1 MTLQD
6 KGDPIIFTNG
16 DNDTFPL
23 WYNQEVEN
31 KRTDARVC
39 NLSYLQTDWY
49 IDQMKRPAYN
59 SPALPI
65 SWKRLDYCEGTNN
78 YIEVQPSIKEEIRK
92 FYQENPQE
100 ARKRFGED
108 PFEVHNI
115 MKYWVLSKEQEMR
128 VIPTDTLYLK
138 VDKEAVRRSGMLLQG
153 DSIPDKMVISLS
165 GKRALYKGDLMMLE
179 LIANSNWTRPVYIA
193 TTVGEENYMNLGNN
207 FISEGLANRVT
218 PFTTN
223 VPGAKN
229 FDTEKV
235 YTNMMTR
242 YRYGGLDK
250 KGLYLDETVLRMCYT
265 HRRLFAQ
272 LALQLISEGK
282 IKKAKAVLEKAD
294 KVIPAYNVPLNFLS
308 GAVDLA
314 RAYALVG
321 NKKKALEYISAA
333 WKDAEQFARWYLALS
348 QSNFNAS
355 QSSCLTQFYIL
366 NQIIGTT
373 EMVDKSLARKKAIEL
388 DMLTH
393 LYQKRGGTMPQ

>member
-1 MTLQD
+1 
-6 KGDPIIFTNG
+6 
-16 DNDTFPL
+16 
-23 WYNQEVEN
+23 
-31 KRTDARVC
+31 
-39 NLSYLQTDWY
+39 
-49 IDQMKRPAYN
+49 
-59 SPALPI
+59 
-65 SWKRLDYCEGTNN
+65 
-78 YIEVQPSIKEEIRK
+78 
-92 FYQENPQE
+92 
-100 ARKRFGED
+100 
-108 PFEVHNI
+108 
-115 MKYWVLSKEQEMR
+115 
-128 VIPTDTLYLK
+128 
-138 VDKEAVRRSGMLLQG
+138 
-153 DSIPDKMVISLS
+153 
-165 GKRALYKGDLMMLE
+165 
-179 LIANSNWTRPVYIA
+179 
-193 TTVGEENYMNLGNN
+193 MNLGNN